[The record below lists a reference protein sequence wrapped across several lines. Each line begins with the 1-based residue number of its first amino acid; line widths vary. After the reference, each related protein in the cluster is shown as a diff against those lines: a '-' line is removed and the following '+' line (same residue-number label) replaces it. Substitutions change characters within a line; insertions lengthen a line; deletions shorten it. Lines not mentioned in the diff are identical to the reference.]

1 MRVAPKERAKSN
13 FIGNNNRIGELRV
26 IKYNKNL
33 RQYSKELR
41 NNMTKHEKRLWYDFF
56 KKLPFN
62 VKRQQIIG
70 NYIVDFFIPAKNVVI
85 EIDGVQHTMEKNE
98 SSDIKR
104 DEYLLSMGITVLRYS
119 NESIDNDFIT
129 VCVDILNCLDI
140 SVNDLK

>member
-13 FIGNNNRIGELRV
+13 FFGNNNRIGELRV

-41 NNMTKHEKRLWYDFF
+41 NNMTKHEKRLWYDFL

-119 NESIDNDFIT
+119 NESIVNDFIR
-129 VCVDILNCLDI
+129 VCDDILNCLDV
-140 SVNDLK
+140 SVNDLI